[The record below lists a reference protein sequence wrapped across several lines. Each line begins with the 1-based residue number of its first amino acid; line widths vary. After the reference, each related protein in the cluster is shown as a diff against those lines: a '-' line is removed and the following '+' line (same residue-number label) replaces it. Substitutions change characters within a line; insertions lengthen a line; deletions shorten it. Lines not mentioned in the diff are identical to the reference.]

1 MEKIIEVYL
10 HDKYDLVEKYNENK
24 LSKELIEYIT
34 KQAIPVGKND
44 KIKIVLNV
52 KCDNMDRDCT
62 ELLKVGL
69 SEEYNR
75 IIKEHEI
82 TNIKQFCLLILGIIF
97 LFLSTLI
104 NDETIWKEI
113 LLIIGWVPIWEA
125 VDIELFSDIKSKR
138 KKRIIKKLLN
148 SEIVQK

>member
-44 KIKIVLNV
+44 KIKIVLNI

-62 ELLKVGL
+62 KFLKEGL
-69 SEEYNR
+69 IEEYNR

-82 TNIKQFCLLILGIIF
+82 TDIKQFCLLILGIIF

-125 VDIELFSDIKSKR
+125 VDIELFSDIKSKG
-138 KKRIIKKLLN
+138 KKKIIKKLLN

>member
-34 KQAIPVGKND
+34 KQAIPIGKND

-138 KKRIIKKLLN
+138 KKKIIKKILN

>member
-138 KKRIIKKLLN
+138 KKKIIKKLLN